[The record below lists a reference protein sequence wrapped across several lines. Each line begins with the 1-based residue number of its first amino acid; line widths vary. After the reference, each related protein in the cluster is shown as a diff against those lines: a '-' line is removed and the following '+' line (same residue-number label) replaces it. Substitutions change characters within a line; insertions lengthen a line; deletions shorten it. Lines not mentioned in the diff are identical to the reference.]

1 MIRLPPRSTR
11 TDTLFHY
18 TTLFRS
24 PLPSIDDCL
33 EEIEYGFDVLG
44 ADGVAISTSIDGK
57 WLGDPYFEPLWDV
70 LNKRKAVVYKHPYTP
85 ACCCG
90 LVPEIPEYIID
101 YDTDNTTTNGS
112 LNWISTTHRYQELNY
127 NITHGRGTKKKIT

>member
-70 LNKRKAVVYKHPYTP
+70 HNKPKAVVYTHPYTP
-85 ACCCG
+85 ACSCA
-90 LVPEIPEYIID
+90 LVPEIPDYIIELIGRAHVWTPVIYTHLECRHLPD
-101 YDTDNTTTNGS
+101 KKSILLS
-112 LNWISTTHRYQELNY
+112 LIKPQ
-127 NITHGRGTKKKIT
+127 

>member
-57 WLGDPYFEPLWDV
+57 WLCDPYFEPLWDV
-70 LNKRKAVVYKHPYTP
+70 LNKRKAVVY
-85 ACCCG
+85 
-90 LVPEIPEYIID
+90 
-101 YDTDNTTTNGS
+101 
-112 LNWISTTHRYQELNY
+112 THRSAERRVGKECVSTCRSRWSPY
-127 NITHGRGTKKKIT
+127 H